1 MRLIRHQGSKNIQ
14 ESHQLYLNMVK
25 DRHIKPQ
32 IKEGLIYFYYQ
43 TNKKI
48 PSEFKLLIGQ
58 YKELTL
64 QEVHSNQ
71 DQ

>member
-1 MRLIRHQGSKNIQ
+1 
-14 ESHQLYLNMVK
+14 MVK